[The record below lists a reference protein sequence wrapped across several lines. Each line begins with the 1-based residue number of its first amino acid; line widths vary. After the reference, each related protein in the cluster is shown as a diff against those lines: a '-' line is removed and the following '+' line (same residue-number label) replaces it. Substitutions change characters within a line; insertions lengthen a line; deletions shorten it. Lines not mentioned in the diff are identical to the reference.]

1 MLLSIS
7 RNLLLAVPPQYESMS
22 ESKKGFNAAAGAKVR
37 EISRDA
43 DMLQRHPEFRAASGL
58 DVKTRA
64 TREELRLLVENYLSG
79 SLHSAN
85 EVEIESER
93 TTARHV
99 EVMIGRGS
107 WILRA
112 HDEQELLEINFTGV
126 YFNLAY
132 HEDKYVC

>member
-7 RNLLLAVPPQYESMS
+7 RNLLLAVPPQYEAMN
-22 ESKKGFNAAAGAKVR
+22 ESKGFNAAASAKVR

-43 DMLQRHPEFRAASGL
+43 AMLQRHPEFRTAAGL

-64 TREELRLLVENYLSG
+64 TREELRQLVENYLSG

-85 EVEIESER
+85 EVEVESER

-132 HEDKYVC
+132 HEDK

>member
-7 RNLLLAVPPQYESMS
+7 RNLLLAVPPQYEAMN
-22 ESKKGFNAAAGAKVR
+22 ESNGLNAAAGSKLR

-43 DMLQRHPEFRAASGL
+43 DMLQRHPEFRAAAGL
-58 DVKTRA
+58 DIKTRA

-85 EVEIESER
+85 ETEIESER
-93 TTARHV
+93 STARNV

-107 WILRA
+107 WILRTQ
-112 HDEQELLEINFTGV
+112 DEQELLEINFTGV

-132 HEDKYVC
+132 HEDK

>member
-7 RNLLLAVPPQYESMS
+7 RNLLLAVPPQYESMN
-22 ESKKGFNAAAGAKVR
+22 ETKKLDAEAGSKIR

-43 DMLQRHPEFRAASGL
+43 DMLHRHPEFRTNSL

-79 SLHSAN
+79 TLRSAN
-85 EVEIESER
+85 EADVESER
-93 TTARHV
+93 GTARHV

-107 WILRA
+107 WILRTPE
-112 HDEQELLEINFTGV
+112 EQELLEINFTGV

-132 HEDKYVC
+132 HEDK